1 MQAEGCIDKSLMP
14 SNNIPINHALA
25 GLACAALRD
34 SSQREQ
40 RILIVSNGQTANSPS
55 PMGAPAAVLGQAR
68 EFGRWNKLGLWT
80 LYTKEVKRFMRVW
93 SQTLLAPIIS
103 NLLYMTVF
111 VLAFA
116 ERRAGGGGSG
126 DFIAFLIPGLI
137 MLGILNNASANTSS
151 SIMGGK
157 LMGSINDVLMPPLSY
172 IEMAIAYIG
181 GGMTRGVVVAICTTI
196 GLSLFALYAGESMW
210 PQQWWA
216 IFYFGLSA
224 AAMLSM
230 VGILSGIWAEK
241 FDQLAV
247 VNQFIILPLSFLSG
261 TFYSIF
267 SLPETVQTVM
277 RFNPLFYIID
287 GFRYGFSGVNE
298 SDLTI
303 GVILTAVINIAL
315 LFIVLRVLKSGWKL
329 KA

>member
-1 MQAEGCIDKSLMP
+1 M
-14 SNNIPINHALA
+14 
-25 GLACAALRD
+25 
-34 SSQREQ
+34 
-40 RILIVSNGQTANSPS
+40 
-55 PMGAPAAVLGQAR
+55 
-68 EFGRWNKLGLWT
+68 
-80 LYTKEVKRFMRVW
+80 KEVKRFMRVW
-93 SQTLLAPIIS
+93 PQTLLAPIIS

-111 VLAFA
+111 VLAFLEA
-116 ERRAGGGGSG
+116 RSTGGSSG

-181 GGMTRGVVVAICTTI
+181 GGMTRGVLVAICTTI
-196 GLSLFALYAGESMW
+196 GLAMFALYGGTSMW

-216 IFYFGLSA
+216 VLYFGLSA

-230 VGILSGIWAEK
+230 IGILSGIWAEK

-261 TFYSIF
+261 TFYHVKD
-267 SLPETVQTVM
+267 LPE
-277 RFNPLFYIID
+277 FFYKISLCNPIFYLID
-287 GFRYGFSGVNE
+287 GFRYGFLGKEPDGNILV
-298 SDLTI
+298 
-303 GVILTAVINIAL
+303 GVILTAIINCIL